1 MGDTDPIHL
10 HQHFTRPL
18 QRAQLPPLLL
28 STRGTSPLNCGV
40 GASTPALVVSLR
52 HSRRRGGRNPSAG
65 WALHVLLRQVLE
77 EQVFSHPSFPLFGE
91 LARRG
96 GTKIIFISVGAG
108 GAHLRAFQPE
118 LAALIHWKMVS
129 AGNSMCWAPGAWFLI
144 TAAAAEHPCP
154 KGGKWL
160 RSHGSVQRA
169 FAGMSKATG

>member
-77 EQVFSHPSFPLFGE
+77 EQVFSHPSFTLFGE

-96 GTKIIFISVGAG
+96 GNKNNIYQRGSRGSASEGF
-108 GAHLRAFQPE
+108 
-118 LAALIHWKMVS
+118 S
-129 AGNSMCWAPGAWFLI
+129 AGTRSVDSLEDGFGREQHVLGTRSLVFNNS
-144 TAAAAEHPCP
+144 
-154 KGGKWL
+154 
-160 RSHGSVQRA
+160 SS
-169 FAGMSKATG
+169 S